1 MSFSVATNRIK
12 QSLTVSEA
20 SGGTAASSLGDFEAK
35 DGNIEGMDLQD
46 VVNQNEQFLK
56 IF

>member
-1 MSFSVATNRIK
+1 MTNRIK
-12 QSLTVSEA
+12 QSLTVS
-20 SGGTAASSLGDFEAK
+20 GASSGTVASSSGVFETK

-46 VVNQNEQFLK
+46 VVNQNEKLLK

>member
-1 MSFSVATNRIK
+1 MATNRIK

-20 SGGTAASSLGDFEAK
+20 SGGIAVSSLGVFETK

-46 VVNQNEQFLK
+46 IVN
-56 IF
+56 

>member
-1 MSFSVATNRIK
+1 MFFVVTNRIK

-20 SGGTAASSLGDFEAK
+20 SGGTAASSLGVFETK

-46 VVNQNEQFLK
+46 VVNQNKQFLK
-56 IF
+56 IL

>member
-1 MSFSVATNRIK
+1 VTNRIK
-12 QSLTVSEA
+12 QSLTVSGVS
-20 SGGTAASSLGDFEAK
+20 SGTVASSSGVFETK

-46 VVNQNEQFLK
+46 VVNQNEKFLK

>member
-1 MSFSVATNRIK
+1 MTTRIK

-20 SGGTAASSLGDFEAK
+20 SSGTTASSLGVFETK

-46 VVNQNEQFLK
+46 VVNQNEKFLK